1 MLPLSMRILSLVE
14 NVATR
19 FKNVEAIVK
28 NVATM
33 VEIIATTVDNVAKYS
48 STTFFWQNCGFL
60 YVHTVY
66 NAQEMP
72 YRRLCC
78 ILQQV

>member
-1 MLPLSMRILSLVE
+1 MNDRMKVRMNERMNDVCMSYYLNGNKHIKE
-14 NVATR
+14 
-19 FKNVEAIVK
+19 KK

-33 VEIIATTVDNVAKYS
+33 FEIIATTVDNVAKYS
-48 STTFFWQNCGFL
+48 STTFFWQNCGLL

-72 YRRLCC
+72 Y
-78 ILQQV
+78 